1 MKKAEVQIGATYRC
15 KVSGSIADVRITGE
29 NVGGGW
35 DAVNTS
41 TNRTVR
47 IKSAQRLRSAVLRP
61 AKRKKIVTLAEYEAN
76 AEQASAERA
85 AGQVRK
91 DIARTVK
98 AVKEGDLTKGVT
110 VPTSA
115 KTAKKAT
122 KDAKAPTKRDT
133 GERDATG
140 AKRPS
145 GLDAAAQVLA
155 DAGEPMNCK
164 AIVERMLAKGLWQ
177 TSGRTPSATI
187 YSAVIREIATK
198 GADSRFRKA
207 ERGKFTLNA

>member
-29 NVGGGW
+29 NPHGGW
-35 DAVNTS
+35 DAINTS
-41 TNRTVR
+41 TNRKVR
-47 IKSAQRLRSAVLRP
+47 IKSAQRLRNAVHRP

-91 DIARTVK
+91 DIAQTVK
-98 AVKEGDLTKGVT
+98 AVQEGDLTKGVT

-115 KTAKKAT
+115 KKAKKAT
-122 KDAKAPTKRDT
+122 KASKASARPDT
-133 GERDATG
+133 GKRDATG

>member
-29 NVGGGW
+29 NPHGGW

-41 TNRTVR
+41 TNRQVR
-47 IKSAQRLRSAVLRP
+47 IKSAQRLRSAVQRP

-91 DIARTVK
+91 DIAQTVK
-98 AVKEGDLTKGVT
+98 AVQEGDLTKGVT

-115 KTAKKAT
+115 KKAKKAT
-122 KDAKAPTKRDT
+122 KASKASARPDT
-133 GERDATG
+133 GKRDATG